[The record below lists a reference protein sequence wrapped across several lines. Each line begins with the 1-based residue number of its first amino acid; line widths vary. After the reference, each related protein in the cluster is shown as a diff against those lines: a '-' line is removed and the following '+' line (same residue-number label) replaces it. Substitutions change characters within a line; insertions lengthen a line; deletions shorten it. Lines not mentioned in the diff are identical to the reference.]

1 MSCSWRGFLLSAS
14 VVCTLAG
21 VLPVIPAAAASS
33 YASAPSPRLSL
44 SNKWRL
50 QCSGGANSAGE
61 IVLRITPKDGDAI
74 DVTAVIKDGRGEN
87 GVARDIR
94 DALKAA
100 LDPKRFH
107 VEVDDGED
115 VLIKKRGGPNF
126 EARLVRSTVKGV
138 RINFDKE

>member
-1 MSCSWRGFLLSAS
+1 MKRLRTSVLLGMYI
-14 VVCTLAG
+14 TLATAG
-21 VLPVIPAAAASS
+21 IGPSTLAAEAASQ
-33 YASAPSPRLSL
+33 ASATSSRLSL

-74 DVTAVIKDGRGEN
+74 DVTAAIKDGRGEN

-94 DALKAA
+94 DALKGA

-126 EARLVRSTVKGV
+126 EARLVSSTVKGV
-138 RINFDKE
+138 RISFDKE